1 MLCVALVGAVA
12 LLSSC
17 RTAGVVV
24 AGKEQLAVAA
34 AEVDRKVGQADERM
48 IDSC

>member
-1 MLCVALVGAVA
+1 MASAALVGAVA

-34 AEVDRKVGQADERM
+34 VEGDRKVVQVVERM
-48 IDSC
+48 ID